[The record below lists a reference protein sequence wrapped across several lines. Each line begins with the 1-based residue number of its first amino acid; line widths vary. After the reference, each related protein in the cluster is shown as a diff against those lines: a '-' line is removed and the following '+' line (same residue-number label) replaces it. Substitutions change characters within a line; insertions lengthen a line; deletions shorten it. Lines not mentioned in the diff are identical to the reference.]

1 MQARACRKVTP
12 EANWKW
18 EEVTYTELMP
28 LPACH
33 QNKDYPW
40 IIISSRQDVGRY
52 CKALSCPKLA
62 EDAETTDLW
71 FLVALAQVEVRN
83 GERLTIV
90 DDLMEMRQI
99 RQGDL
104 AVVF

>member
-18 EEVTYTELMP
+18 EEVTYTELTP
-28 LPACH
+28 LLACH

-40 IIISSRQDVGRY
+40 IIISGRQDVGRY

-62 EDAETTDLW
+62 EDAQTTDLQ
-71 FLVALAQVEVRN
+71 FLVALARVEVQN
-83 GERLTIV
+83 GE
-90 DDLMEMRQI
+90 
-99 RQGDL
+99 
-104 AVVF
+104 